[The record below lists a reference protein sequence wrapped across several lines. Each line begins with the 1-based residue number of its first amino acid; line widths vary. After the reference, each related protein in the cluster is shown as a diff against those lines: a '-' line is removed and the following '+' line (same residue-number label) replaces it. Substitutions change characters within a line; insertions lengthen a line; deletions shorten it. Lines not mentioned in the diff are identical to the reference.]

1 MFTLLTIILIS
12 TTHASHKL
20 RRTLTNRPI
29 ISFVDPIETTTPPTT
44 PPPTS
49 LDNTNAAPPTPT
61 IPLGSPVV
69 VHGKFHGI
77 LSFAGKVKFG
87 DPSVSLW
94 YGICLTPPDTG
105 KNDGTVLGVHYFDC
119 TPGLGLFT
127 LPENVRIEDGT
138 MDASTAVRAI
148 DKIGGNLN
156 PLEAPASSV
165 RAAASSSSSSS
176 AAAEGEE
183 VGNSVGAENGPVERV
198 MGTVSPSQIP
208 VGVASATDYL
218 SALDAKISQ
227 MVKSEDA
234 SHSVPSTGDVD
245 DATKKESHPTASAVE
260 DAASYEQLEQD
271 NRNLDLRMGAMKQA
285 NQGMQQQMISTFNPP
300 TQQQILID
308 TVDVSFPRDN
318 K

>member
-1 MFTLLTIILIS
+1 M
-12 TTHASHKL
+12 
-20 RRTLTNRPI
+20 
-29 ISFVDPIETTTPPTT
+29 TPP
-44 PPPTS
+44 S
-49 LDNTNAAPPTPT
+49 
-61 IPLGSPVV
+61 
-69 VHGKFHGI
+69 
-77 LSFAGKVKFG
+77 
-87 DPSVSLW
+87 
-94 YGICLTPPDTG
+94 TG

-127 LPENVRIEDGT
+127 LPANVRIEDGT

-156 PLEAPASSV
+156 PLEAPASSA
-165 RAAASSSSSSS
+165 RAAAASTSS
-176 AAAEGEE
+176 
-183 VGNSVGAENGPVERV
+183 VGNSVAAAEGAENGPVERV

-234 SHSVPSTGDVD
+234 SHSVPSMGD

-271 NRNLDLRMGAMKQA
+271 NRNLDLRMDAMKQA
-285 NQGMQQQMISTFNPP
+285 NQGMQQQMLSTFNPP
-300 TQQQILID
+300 PSQQQI
-308 TVDVSFPRDN
+308 
-318 K
+318 